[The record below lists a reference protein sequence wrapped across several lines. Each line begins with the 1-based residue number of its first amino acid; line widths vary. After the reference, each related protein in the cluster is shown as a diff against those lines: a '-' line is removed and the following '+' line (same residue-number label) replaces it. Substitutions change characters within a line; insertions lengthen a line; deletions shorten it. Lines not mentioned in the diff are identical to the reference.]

1 MENTKKMTTRSL
13 IGLEQDKGKYLVS
26 LCICDGYLTR
36 NGAILFDHYT
46 NKEKLEELLELGKL
60 LALEPKLNPN
70 PDYPHSARRQQLDIT
85 IAYGRDVDEQENEP
99 ARELSIEEIDKEIE
113 ADKCLDYIY
122 LFGKD
127 NIWRFFTRENRE
139 LRSLEKGI
147 EEEFKGMGIRRPKN
161 IYGWYP
167 FPFVRKLKLL
177 QKEEDEQLQREQEQF
192 FRVGNESELTQLILC

>member
-26 LCICDGYLTR
+26 LCICDGYL
-36 NGAILFDHYT
+36 
-46 NKEKLEELLELGKL
+46 
-60 LALEPKLNPN
+60 
-70 PDYPHSARRQQLDIT
+70 
-85 IAYGRDVDEQENEP
+85 
-99 ARELSIEEIDKEIE
+99 
-113 ADKCLDYIY
+113 
-122 LFGKD
+122 
-127 NIWRFFTRENRE
+127 
-139 LRSLEKGI
+139 
-147 EEEFKGMGIRRPKN
+147 KGMGIRRPKN